1 MKVCLLDLHFF
12 WKDEGLKKHLETRG
26 YSQSKYI
33 IMNVPIL
40 ISKII
45 LILEA
50 IRMYRNLHRLINLFL
65 CFSVELLEK

>member
-1 MKVCLLDLHFF
+1 MRGFVKSMKVCLLDLHFF

-40 ISKII
+40 I
-45 LILEA
+45 
-50 IRMYRNLHRLINLFL
+50 
-65 CFSVELLEK
+65 